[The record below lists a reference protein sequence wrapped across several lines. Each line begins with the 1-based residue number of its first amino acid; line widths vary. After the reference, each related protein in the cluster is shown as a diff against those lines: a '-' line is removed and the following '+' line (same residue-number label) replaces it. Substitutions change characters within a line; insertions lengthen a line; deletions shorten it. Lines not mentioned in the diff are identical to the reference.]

1 MNPEDNKRLLEIP
14 VDKLRITPGGRLDYP
29 DCLPVCTR
37 AAYITKCMKCKLIVS
52 TSIYFKSLLIDNKEN
67 RFLSSELFTKCEN
80 QECSEIF
87 NNSWKLNYFLEHC
100 IDLNVLLD
108 LDMLIQKD
116 YDKLFPVILDMYD
129 KDYNKEYESNR

>member
-29 DCLPVCTR
+29 DCLPVCTK
-37 AAYITKCMKCKLIVS
+37 AAYITKCMRCKLIVS

-67 RFLSSELFTKCEN
+67 RFLSSKLFTKCEN

-87 NNSWKLNYFLEHC
+87 TNSFKLNFFLEHC
-100 IDLNVLLD
+100 INLDVLLD

-129 KDYNKEYESNR
+129 NDYNKEYENNR

>member
-14 VDKLRITPGGRLDYP
+14 IDKLRITPGGRLDYP
-29 DCLPVCTR
+29 DCLPVCTK
-37 AAYITKCMKCKLIVS
+37 AAYITKCMRCKLIVS

-67 RFLSSELFTKCEN
+67 RFMSSRLFTKCEN

-87 NNSWKLNYFLEHC
+87 TNSWKLNYFLEHC
-100 IDLNVLLD
+100 INLDVLLD

-129 KDYNKEYESNR
+129 KNYNKEYESNR

>member
-29 DCLPVCTR
+29 DCLPVCTK

-87 NNSWKLNYFLEHC
+87 TNSFKLNYFLEHC
-100 IDLNVLLD
+100 INLDVLLD

-129 KDYNKEYESNR
+129 TDYNKEYENNR